1 MNVHMTEWTMI
12 SDITPESA
20 YKTTGSGAAVWS
32 LSWLPDQLLTRGQAL
47 AGMELDEILSDP
59 SGVHDRDAHF
69 EATKRADTIGIRWEQ
84 AVILLSKR
92 ILARMHQHV
101 GEMPEPEGAAAG
113 APVTTG
119 RTFRSRRISMHRSGP
134 PRVLG

>member
-1 MNVHMTEWTMI
+1 MNVQTTEWTMI

-20 YKTTGSGAAVWS
+20 YRTIGSGATVWS
-32 LSWLPDQLLTRGQAL
+32 LSWLPDRLLTREQAL

-59 SGVHDRDAHF
+59 SGVHDQDADV
-69 EATKRADTIGIRWEQ
+69 EATKRADTIGILWEQ

-92 ILARMHQHV
+92 ILARMRQHA
-101 GEMPEPEGAAAG
+101 GETPEPQDATVDEQ
-113 APVTTG
+113 VTTG
-119 RTFRSRRISMHRSGP
+119 RTFRSRRMSMHRGGP